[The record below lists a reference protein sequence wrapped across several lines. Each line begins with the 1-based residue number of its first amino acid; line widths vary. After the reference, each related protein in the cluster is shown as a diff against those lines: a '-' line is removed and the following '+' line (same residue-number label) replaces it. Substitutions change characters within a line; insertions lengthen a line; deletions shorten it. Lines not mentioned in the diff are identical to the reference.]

1 MNEEIHLN
9 LECTLKSLAD
19 AEREIGELKMV
30 VGLMLAKLPTNE
42 REAVINE
49 LRSWGFPEKANEFD
63 QFVHPR
69 PAR

>member
-1 MNEEIHLN
+1 MSEEYHI
-9 LECTLKSLAD
+9 ELKCKLDSLSD
-19 AEREIGELKMV
+19 AQREIGELKLV
-30 VGLMLAKLPTNE
+30 IGFMLAKLPIHD

-49 LRSWGFPEKANEFD
+49 LRSWGLPEKANEFD